1 MQCVTTGSRTCHAH
15 LSCVFV
21 LVFRSDGAS
30 QSGLYAAISCIWE
43 KMKLEQEV
51 DIFHSVK
58 HLRYHRPQVVQN
70 LVSNSVFPR
79 SVTRACVRRRGVTV
93 SLL

>member
-1 MQCVTTGSRTCHAH
+1 MRVCG
-15 LSCVFV
+15 
-21 LVFRSDGAS
+21 SDGAS

-70 LVSNSVFPR
+70 LVSNT
-79 SVTRACVRRRGVTV
+79 VTSSRVCVCRRGVTV